1 MKRVK
6 IQTQNSGFETHA
18 LSAYLILDSSH
29 ECIYYSFLV
38 GELLLELVRK
48 VGGGFRMG
56 NICTPMLIHVSVWQ
70 KPLQYCEVISLQLK

>member
-48 VGGGFRMG
+48 ILSQNTITVDCTAVVLNTGG
-56 NICTPMLIHVSVWQ
+56 NSA
-70 KPLQYCEVISLQLK
+70 SLEDM